1 MFYCFVDAKL
11 QIKSG
16 KTIAKVLKK
25 NIDLLTLFVWKS
37 PENFVTLY
45 DTLNRTN

>member
-1 MFYCFVDAKL
+1 MVRNFGML
-11 QIKSG
+11 M
-16 KTIAKVLKK
+16 KVKICKEKYLE
-25 NIDLLTLFVWKS
+25 NLTLFVWKS